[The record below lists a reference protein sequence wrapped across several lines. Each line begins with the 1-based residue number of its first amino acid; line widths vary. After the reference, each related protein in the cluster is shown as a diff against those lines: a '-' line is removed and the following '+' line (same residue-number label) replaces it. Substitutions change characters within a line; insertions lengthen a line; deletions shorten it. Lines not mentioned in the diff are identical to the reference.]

1 MIWLAL
7 FAGVIGFVSVYY
19 TDLTIP
25 FGFAPYISMAALA
38 GLDSLIGGVRAAQ
51 LGKFNGMVFVWGFI
65 VNGLLAAFLV
75 YFGEALGQDLA
86 LAAVVAL
93 GWRIFT
99 NLSIIRRH
107 WMEDHWH
114 ESAQSGADAASK
126 RESSAGAVLHSR
138 EPVV

>member
-1 MIWLAL
+1 
-7 FAGVIGFVSVYY
+7 
-19 TDLTIP
+19 
-25 FGFAPYISMAALA
+25 
-38 GLDSLIGGVRAAQ
+38 
-51 LGKFNGMVFVWGFI
+51 VWGFI

-107 WMEDHWH
+107 WMEDHWQ
-114 ESAQSGADAASK
+114 ESSQSGVGAS
-126 RESSAGAVLHSR
+126 
-138 EPVV
+138 PQ